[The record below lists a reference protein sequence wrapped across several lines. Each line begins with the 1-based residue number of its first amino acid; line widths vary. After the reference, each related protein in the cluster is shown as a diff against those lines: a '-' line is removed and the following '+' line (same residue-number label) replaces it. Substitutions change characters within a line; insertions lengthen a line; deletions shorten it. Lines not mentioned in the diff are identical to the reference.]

1 LSDYIKENGGMEQL
15 AVRMRE
21 VRNSYTIFIKKQR
34 EEMALDDNIKVS
46 VNNYGAKRG
55 MESLGSG

>member
-1 LSDYIKENGGMEQL
+1 MEQL